1 MGIDSANQVAP
12 GIEARLQPIGLLRRH
27 SREIGLPFIV
37 ALMVVVFSFS
47 SDVFLSGPNFRNI
60 GVSAA
65 ALAAV
70 SFGQTF
76 AILTAGLDL
85 SVGATVALVSIVGA
99 LVMRNYGIAPG
110 LLASLAT

>member
-1 MGIDSANQVAP
+1 MLIVLFSA
-12 GIEARLQPIGLLRRH
+12 I
-27 SREIGLPFIV
+27 
-37 ALMVVVFSFS
+37 
-47 SDVFLSGPNFRNI
+47 SDVFFSVPNFRNI
-60 GVSAA
+60 GVAAA

-99 LVMRNYGIAPG
+99 FAMRSYGSRPACWPRSPDG
-110 LLASLAT
+110 MPRSASSTDW